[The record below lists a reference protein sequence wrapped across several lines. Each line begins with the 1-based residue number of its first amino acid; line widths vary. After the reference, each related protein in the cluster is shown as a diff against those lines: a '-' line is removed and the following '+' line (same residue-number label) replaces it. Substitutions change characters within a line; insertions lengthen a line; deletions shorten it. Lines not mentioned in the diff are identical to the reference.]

1 MSLLRPKGHPE
12 SFSSGPKAK
21 RGLDLKEMWGTS
33 VGLGGCLS
41 LAHIDMPWG
50 E

>member
-1 MSLLRPKGHPE
+1 MSLLQPKGHPE

-21 RGLDLKEMWGTS
+21 RELDQKEMWGTS

>member
-1 MSLLRPKGHPE
+1 MSLLQPKGHPE

-33 VGLGGCLS
+33 VGLGACLS
-41 LAHIDMPWG
+41 LAHTGMPRG
-50 E
+50 K

>member
-1 MSLLRPKGHPE
+1 ME
-12 SFSSGPKAK
+12 
-21 RGLDLKEMWGTS
+21 LDQKEMWGTS

>member
-21 RGLDLKEMWGTS
+21 MELDQKEMWGTS